1 VWAHSTG
8 LSSMWT
14 NRSGRTTK
22 VSFEIKIRIFAQ
34 LVKDDTPMVRRSAG
48 NHLHKIVGVL
58 QKSQVISEFVPLL
71 KVLVDDDQV
80 IFWVKRYRIPLDF

>member
-1 VWAHSTG
+1 
-8 LSSMWT
+8 
-14 NRSGRTTK
+14 
-22 VSFEIKIRIFAQ
+22 
-34 LVKDDTPMVRRSAG
+34 MVRRSAG